1 VLFTSTASPV
11 PMLGVEEVRAVMAAR
26 NGRPL
31 LIVDIAMPRDVEPA
45 VASLEGVDLLDM
57 DGIRAF
63 ADRGLAERRREVPA
77 VRAIVDE
84 EMERYESARTSRA
97 VAPIVAEMHRWAE
110 GVREGEIARFSSKLA
125 DLEPAERELVE
136 AITRGIVA
144 KLVHVPTVRLKDASG
159 SLRGERLSEAL
170 RDLLDL

>member
-1 VLFTSTASPV
+1 MPL
-11 PMLGVEEVRAVMAAR
+11 LGVDEVRAAMAPR
-26 NGRPL
+26 GGRPL

-45 VASLEGVDLLDM
+45 VAELDGVDLLDM

-84 EMERYESARTSRA
+84 ELDRYESARTSRA

-110 GVREGEIARFSSKLA
+110 GVRQGELERFSSSWPSSTPPSVRSSRPSPGA
-125 DLEPAERELVE
+125 SWPSSCTCRRCVSRMRRA
-136 AITRGIVA
+136 VA
-144 KLVHVPTVRLKDASG
+144 G
-159 SLRGERLSEAL
+159 
-170 RDLLDL
+170 